1 MHEMCIVCSWR
12 RIMLYGENKVV
23 ELDMYID
30 YCPKCTMS
38 EDEPVLLK
46 SYGEAYKNIM
56 SSTVKM
62 EWFMQCPQCDQLFDG
77 GDLYMEGEHGLKS
90 RGCVKEY

>member
-1 MHEMCIVCSWR
+1 MI
-12 RIMLYGENKVV
+12 YGENKVV

-38 EDEPVLLK
+38 KDDPVRLR
-46 SYGEAYKNIM
+46 SYGEAYKDIM

-62 EWFMQCPQCDQLFDG
+62 EWFMQCPLCDQIYDG
-77 GDLYMEGEHGLKS
+77 GDLYIEREHGLKS
-90 RGCVKEY
+90 RNSIKEY